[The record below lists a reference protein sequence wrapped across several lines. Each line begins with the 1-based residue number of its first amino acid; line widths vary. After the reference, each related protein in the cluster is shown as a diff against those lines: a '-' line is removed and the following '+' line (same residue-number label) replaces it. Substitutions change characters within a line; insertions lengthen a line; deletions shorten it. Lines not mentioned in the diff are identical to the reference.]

1 MEDTLSLA
9 CKKPM
14 TRLVVQKAKLTAGP
28 ARSLTQKLRSS
39 RPSFLVFFFL
49 ATPVAAY
56 MSLAYPQA
64 ILLHKCF
71 SFNFLLNHVLSGF
84 TEAQAESLT
93 TSLVD
98 IITSSVLSVTNST
111 VSKIDQVSTVGLR
124 HKNCQCDS
132 ILIFE
137 GVNVLMGG
145 GGEQIEYSLR
155 PQDSS
160 YFLH

>member
-14 TRLVVQKAKLTAGP
+14 TRLVVQKAKLAAGP

-39 RPSFLVFFFL
+39 RPSFLFFFFL

-71 SFNFLLNHVLSGF
+71 SFNVLLNHVLSGF

-111 VSKIDQVSTVGLR
+111 VSKIDQVSTVGLQ

>member
-1 MEDTLSLA
+1 
-9 CKKPM
+9 
-14 TRLVVQKAKLTAGP
+14 
-28 ARSLTQKLRSS
+28 
-39 RPSFLVFFFL
+39 
-49 ATPVAAY
+49 

-84 TEAQAESLT
+84 TEAQAENLT

-155 PQDSS
+155 PLDSS